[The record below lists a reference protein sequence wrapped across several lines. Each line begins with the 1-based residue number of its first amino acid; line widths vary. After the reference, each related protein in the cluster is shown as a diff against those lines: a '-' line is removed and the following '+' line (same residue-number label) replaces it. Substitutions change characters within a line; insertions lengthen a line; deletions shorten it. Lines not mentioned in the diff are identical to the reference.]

1 MLAEIICIGD
11 EILIGQVVNTNAT
24 FISKELNKIGI
35 EVLKVTSI
43 SDDTE
48 NIKNS
53 LKSAM
58 EKSDLVLI
66 TGGLGPT
73 HDDVTKKA
81 LLSLFDCK
89 LFFLKD
95 RHNKLEKKFNK
106 QIPES
111 QSEILE
117 ISSSVRILSTRV
129 FIFPIWRASM
139 NKVSP
144 LRSLPLCVLSSVKNH
159 KQTGI

>member
-1 MLAEIICIGD
+1 MLAEIICVGD

-53 LKSAM
+53 LKIAM

-73 HDDVTKKA
+73 NDDKTKIA
-81 LLSLFDCK
+81 LCQFFNDK
-89 LFFLKD
+89 LITNTD
-95 RHNKLEKKFNK
+95 VLEHII
-106 QIPES
+106 QI
-111 QSEILE
+111 
-117 ISSSVRILSTRV
+117 
-129 FIFPIWRASM
+129 F
-139 NKVSP
+139 
-144 LRSLPLCVLSSVKNH
+144 KNII
-159 KQTGI
+159 QLY